1 MVETAASEWDWM
13 SEEYPYGIRL
23 AFARGVTPERVIE
36 AFGADPGAAQALSAE
51 QALETLTS
59 WVQVGRAG
67 QWAFAIDNSSLGAEE
82 TGRIARALSAG
93 TDLALFE
100 TGPNFDHF
108 YYFADGD
115 EVTSFE
121 PLLSHDRHGSDPDRF
136 VSQMRQTGLNV
147 DPPAE
152 DDEDFGNDTRTA
164 VLEMLTLAFGIR
176 LPRDVA
182 LGPLLTVEPDNG

>member
-1 MVETAASEWDWM
+1 MVETPASQWDWM

-23 AFARGVTPERVIE
+23 SFARGVTPERVIK
-36 AFGADPGAAQALSAE
+36 AFGADPGAAETLSAE

-59 WVQVGRAG
+59 WVQVGRTG
-67 QWAFAIDNSSLGAEE
+67 EWAFAIDNSSLGAEE
-82 TGRIARALSAG
+82 TGRIARELSAG
-93 TDLALFE
+93 TDLVLFE

-108 YYFADGD
+108 YYFSDGR

-121 PLLSHDRHGSDPDRF
+121 PLLSHYRDGSDPDRF
-136 VSQMRQTGLNV
+136 VSQMRQAGLNV
-147 DPPAE
+147 DPPP
-152 DDEDFGNDTRTA
+152 DDDDFDNNTRTA

-182 LGPLLTVEPDNG
+182 LGPLPTVETS

>member
-1 MVETAASEWDWM
+1 MTETAASEWDWM
-13 SEEYPYGIRL
+13 PEEYPDGVRL
-23 AFARGVTPERVIE
+23 LFARGVTPERVIE
-36 AFGADPGAAQALSAE
+36 AFGADPAAAEPLSAE

-59 WVQVGRAG
+59 WVQVGRTG
-67 QWAFAIDNSSLGAEE
+67 EWAFAIDNSSLGTEE
-82 TGRIARALSAG
+82 SGRIARALSAG

-121 PLLSHDRHGSDPDRF
+121 PLLSQYRDGSDPDRF
-136 VSQMRQTGLNV
+136 VPQMRQAGLNV
-147 DPPAE
+147 DPPPE
-152 DDEDFGNDTRTA
+152 DDDNFGDDTRTA

-176 LPRDVA
+176 LSRDVA
-182 LGPLLTVEPDNG
+182 LGPLRTIQP